1 MSGPFRIDILDSAG
15 DKVGSGP
22 LINILQMDD
31 TRTLDKIGTA
41 VFVVPANDPKTVEI
55 VSGRQFDL
63 FDDVDGYIGRFV
75 FQRKVTS
82 DSEGQAVITVY
93 CWSILRELVFKI
105 TGFARQYLAD
115 EVEEIVADLLTDVS
129 GWSLTS
135 GTNLGTANVTYQ
147 GQTIYQAIEEI
158 SKRWGYHFRL
168 GAGAKE
174 LELGAFGDVNA
185 AVRLTNLGGQN
196 RSFENQSDVAI
207 VKAIQQTVSDE
218 EVFNLIIA
226 LGAGEGA
233 AQLRLLDGE
242 TGDTYTVQERVPA
255 NGQVQ
260 TYIEDAASQATFGDR
275 EMVVIFDQVRPIA
288 NTATAKTQAQTELLL
303 NTEKFL
309 ERYKDAREQLDNVQV
324 YGLKTDIKVG
334 DKVNIRYKGKDD
346 SGELY
351 LDIEADYWVTQH
363 VRTRNVNGNRISNL
377 QLVNVDRPEKTDID
391 LMAEAVR
398 GIKSERL
405 WIKPV
410 AFRFSDTYTDTVQ
423 NADGDYQDKEAV
435 FTLTFDDTVTDV
447 TRVIIE
453 WRTKPLFTTAIWS
466 TIIPTTTQPA
476 NPTTPH
482 SHVISLVAAGT
493 DGVFTVVTSD
503 NYPTDVSLELNG
515 VNIDN
520 HADVAYLDGGSG
532 PWNDGGTPNAALFV
546 RMDITDLIV
555 NDGGGIYQTFELRVI
570 LNTARQR
577 DCAVPYWSQVNDPN
591 LQMYGNQGI
600 VEMKILTQGVCQA
613 IYK

>member
-41 VFVVPANDPKTVEI
+41 VFVVPANDPKTIEI

-63 FDDVDGYIGRFV
+63 FDEVDGYIGRFI
-75 FQRKVTS
+75 FQRKVVS
-82 DSEGQAVITVY
+82 DSEGQAIITVY

-105 TGFARQYLAD
+105 TGFARQYAAD
-115 EVEEIVADLLTDVS
+115 EVEEIVEDLLSDVS

-135 GTNLGTANVTYQ
+135 GTSLGTANVTYQ
-147 GQTIYQAIEEI
+147 GQTVYQAIEEI

-174 LELGAFGDVNA
+174 LELGSFGDLNT

-196 RSFENQSDVAI
+196 RRFDNQSDVAI
-207 VKAIQQTVSDE
+207 VKTISQSVSDE

-242 TGDTYTVQERVPA
+242 VGDTYTVQDRTRT
-255 NGQVQ
+255 NGQVE
-260 TYIEDAASQATFGDR
+260 TFIEDAASQAAFGDR

-346 SGELY
+346 LGELY
-351 LDIEADYWVTQH
+351 LDIDADYWVTQH
-363 VRTRNVNGNRISNL
+363 VRTRNVNGNRLSNL

-391 LMAEAVR
+391 LLSEAVR
-398 GIKSERL
+398 GIRSERL

-410 AFRFSDTYTDTVQ
+410 AFRFSDTYSDWVA
-423 NADGDYQDKEAV
+423 NSNGDYQDKVAT
-435 FTLTFDDTVTDV
+435 FTFTFDDTVTDV
-447 TRVIIE
+447 TRVILE
-453 WRTKPLFTTAIWS
+453 WRTKPIFATSVWS
-466 TIIPTTTQPA
+466 QGGLTQTLNA

-482 SHVISLVAAGT
+482 LHALDLSTLATIGL
-493 DGVFTVVTSD
+493 FTILESTIH
-503 NYPTDVSLELNG
+503 PTDIVLELNG
-515 VNIDN
+515 VDISN
-520 HADVAYLDGGSG
+520 HADVVYITGGNGPWKDDGSG
-532 PWNDGGTPNAALFV
+532 SGTELFV

-555 NDGGGIYQTFELRVI
+555 GNIYQTFTLEFSLNTARSRDIGIPFYTTILPQNNLTGNQGIIELRVI
-570 LNTARQR
+570 
-577 DCAVPYWSQVNDPN
+577 S
-591 LQMYGNQGI
+591 
-600 VEMKILTQGVCQA
+600 QGVCQA
-613 IYK
+613 VYKD

>member
-1 MSGPFRIDILDSAG
+1 MGNPFRIDILDASG
-15 DKVGSGP
+15 NKVGSGP
-22 LINILQMDD
+22 LTNILQMDD

-41 VFVVPANDPKTVEI
+41 VFIVPANDPKTVEI
-55 VSGRQFDL
+55 VSGRQFDF
-63 FDDVDGYIGRFV
+63 FDEVDGYIGRFI
-75 FQRKVTS
+75 FQRKVVS
-82 DSEGQAVITVY
+82 DYDGQATIVVY

-105 TGFARQYLAD
+105 TGFAREYLAD
-115 EVEEIVADLLTDVS
+115 EVEEIVGDLLSDVS

-135 GTNLGTANVTYQ
+135 GTSLGTANVTYQ

-174 LELGAFGDVNA
+174 LELGSFGDLNT
-185 AVRLTNLGGQN
+185 AVRLTNLRGQN
-196 RSFENQSDVAI
+196 RRFDRQSDVAI
-207 VKAIQQTVSDE
+207 VKSIKQSVSDE

-242 TGDTYTVQERVPA
+242 VGDTYTVDSRTRT
-255 NGQVQ
+255 NGQIE
-260 TYIEDAASQATFGDR
+260 TFIEDAASQAQFGDR

-288 NTATAKTQAQTELLL
+288 NTSTAKSQAQTELLL

-346 SGELY
+346 LEQLY
-351 LDIEADYWVTQH
+351 LDIDADYWVTQH

-391 LMAEAVR
+391 LLADAVR
-398 GIKSERL
+398 GIRSERL

-423 NADGDYQDKEAV
+423 NANGDYQDKEAV
-435 FTLTFDDTVTDV
+435 FTITFDDTVTDV

-453 WRTKPLFTTAIWS
+453 WRTKPLFTSAIWN
-466 TIIPTTTQPA
+466 TIIPVVTQNA

-482 SHVISLVAAGT
+482 NHGISLAGAGT

-503 NYPTDVSLELNG
+503 NFPTDVSLELNG
-515 VNIDN
+515 VNIDS
-520 HADVAYLDGGSG
+520 HADVDYLDGGEG

-555 NDGGGIYQTFELRVI
+555 NDAGGIYQTFELRVI
-570 LNTARQR
+570 LNTARTR
-577 DCAVPYWSQVNDPN
+577 DCAVPFWSQVNVTN
-591 LQMYGNQGI
+591 NQAYGNQGI

-613 IYK
+613 VYK